1 MNMMKKVLCA
11 VIAVML
17 MLVCATGYAADKAKT
32 PAKKAQPEP
41 VIHEGALTWLGTTES
56 EFQESLD
63 DLRKALAPLV
73 SEANNNEWMQEDG
86 MQGFL
91 LEIVK
96 TKRVIHFFDSLL
108 SMQMALRSNRL
119 DEIVLPEAVGMYLL
133 SNNSDYDIQFSLNM
147 MPSTISFGFKGGNTA
162 LQKDF
167 NRAIA
172 AMKKDGTLAKL
183 ERDYIT
189 DLGAEKPERVEFQT
203 FKGAKTIK
211 AAVTGD
217 LPPIDYIAA
226 DGMPAGY
233 NTAILAEIGK
243 RLKVNIRLISVDAG
257 GRSAALSSER
267 ADVVFWYRNTEGM
280 KIPKKVK
287 AKNFMKDTAVGV
299 ILSDPYYEWDTDLVI
314 GRVHK

>member
-1 MNMMKKVLCA
+1 
-11 VIAVML
+11 
-17 MLVCATGYAADKAKT
+17 MLVCGAGYAADKAKT
-32 PAKKAQPEP
+32 PAKQQEQ
-41 VIHEGALTWLGTTES
+41 VINEGALTWLGTTEA
-56 EFQESLD
+56 EFQEGLD

-73 SEANNNEWMQEDG
+73 KESENDEWMQEDG
-86 MQGFL
+86 LQGFL

-96 TKRVIHFFDSLL
+96 TRRVIHFFDSLL
-108 SMQMALRSNRL
+108 SMQMALRSGRM

-133 SNNSDYDIQFSLNM
+133 TNNSDYDIQFSLNM
-147 MPSTISFGFKGGNTA
+147 MPSTISFGFKAGNTS

-172 AMKKDGTLAKL
+172 SMKKDGTLAKL

-189 DLGAEKPERVEFQT
+189 DLGAEQPERVKFTE

-217 LPPIDYIAA
+217 LPPIDYIGA

-243 RLKVNIRLISVDAG
+243 RLKRNIRLISVDAG

-280 KIPKKVK
+280 KTPKNLK
-287 AKNFMKDTAVGV
+287 AKGFMKDAATGV

-314 GRVHK
+314 GRAQR

>member
-1 MNMMKKVLCA
+1 MMLLCGA
-11 VIAVML
+11 V
-17 MLVCATGYAADKAKT
+17 YAADNAKQT
-32 PAKKAQPEP
+32 EE
-41 VIHEGALTWLGTTES
+41 VINQGALTWLGTTEA
-56 EFQESLD
+56 EFQAGLD
-63 DLRKALAPLV
+63 DLRKALAPLI
-73 SEANNNEWMQEDG
+73 SEADNNEWMQEDG
-86 MQGFL
+86 LQGFL

-96 TKRVIHFFDSLL
+96 TRRVIHFFESLL
-108 SMQMALRSNRL
+108 SMQMALRSHRL

-147 MPSTISFGFKGGNTA
+147 MPSTISFGFKAGNTA

-183 ERDYIT
+183 EKDYIR
-189 DLGAEKPERVEFQT
+189 DLGAEQPERVEFAE
-203 FKGAKTIK
+203 FKGAQTIK

-217 LPPIDYIAA
+217 LPPIDYIGA
-226 DGMPAGY
+226 DGLPAGY

-243 RLKVNIRLISVDAG
+243 RLKRNIRIISVDAG

-280 KIPKKVK
+280 KVPAKLK
-287 AKNFMKDTAVGV
+287 AKSFMKDTATGV
-299 ILSDPYYEWDTDLVI
+299 ILSEPYYEWDTDLVI
-314 GRVHK
+314 GRAQH

>member
-1 MNMMKKVLCA
+1 
-11 VIAVML
+11 
-17 MLVCATGYAADKAKT
+17 MLVCGAGYAADKAKT
-32 PAKKAQPEP
+32 PAKQQEQ
-41 VIHEGALTWLGTTES
+41 VINEGALTWLGTTEA
-56 EFQESLD
+56 EFQEGLD

-73 SEANNNEWMQEDG
+73 KESENDEWMQEDG
-86 MQGFL
+86 LQGFL

-96 TKRVIHFFDSLL
+96 TRRVIHFFDSLL
-108 SMQMALRSNRL
+108 SMQMALRSGRM

-133 SNNSDYDIQFSLNM
+133 TNNSDYDIQFSLNM
-147 MPSTISFGFKGGNTA
+147 MPSTISFGFKAGNTT

-189 DLGAEKPERVEFQT
+189 DLGAEKPERAEFAE

-217 LPPIDYIAA
+217 LPPIDYIGA
-226 DGMPAGY
+226 DGLPAGY
-233 NTAILAEIGK
+233 NTAILAEIGR
-243 RLKVNIRLISVDAG
+243 RLKRNIRLISVDAG

-280 KIPKKVK
+280 KTPKKIQTK
-287 AKNFMKDTAVGV
+287 GFMKDTEVGV

-314 GRVHK
+314 GRVQK